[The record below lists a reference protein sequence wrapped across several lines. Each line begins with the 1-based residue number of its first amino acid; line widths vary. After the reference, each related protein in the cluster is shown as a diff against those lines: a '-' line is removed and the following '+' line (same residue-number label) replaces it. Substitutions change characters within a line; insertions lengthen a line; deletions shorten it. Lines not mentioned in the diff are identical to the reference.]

1 MRKKE
6 KNTETLS
13 LFITGKEFSYDTKNL
28 AALFVTSMN
37 LENFKPVDELF
48 LFGFWYNLVTH
59 DAWVICYIYQLIKW
73 VAVPFFDW
81 FSVKKMGKAGGV
93 DN

>member
-48 LFGFWYNLVTH
+48 LFGF
-59 DAWVICYIYQLIKW
+59 
-73 VAVPFFDW
+73 
-81 FSVKKMGKAGGV
+81 
-93 DN
+93 